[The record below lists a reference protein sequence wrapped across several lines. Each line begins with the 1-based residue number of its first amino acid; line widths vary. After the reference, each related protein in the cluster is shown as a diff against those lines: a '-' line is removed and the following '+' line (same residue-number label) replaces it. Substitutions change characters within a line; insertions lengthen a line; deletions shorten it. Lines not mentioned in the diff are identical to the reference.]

1 MTAERDDQGRGGAT
15 ARTGELLAEFA
26 KTLPADDGV
35 DFERVERG
43 HIATLD
49 DPVIPNTSDASQW
62 QPVTWDTSS
71 WAFVTGDSPPT
82 VNPSLWRH
90 AKLGAR
96 HGLFEVVDG
105 IYQVRGHDTSV
116 VTFIE
121 GETGW
126 VVVDPLTTTET
137 AGATMALVTKH
148 LGERPVKA
156 VLYTHSHVDHYGG
169 ILGIVDRER
178 IDAGEVDIVA
188 PEGFLDA
195 AVAENVAAGAAM
207 GRRATYQ
214 YGMLLPSDERGHV
227 DQGVGKAVP
236 VGTIAMVPPTIDITE
251 DGEELVLDGVRIEF
265 QLTPDSEA
273 PAEMH
278 FFFPD
283 HKVLCLA
290 ENCTGT
296 IHNVYTL
303 RGAVIRDA
311 LQWSRYI
318 DEAIHRFGD
327 RLEVS
332 IASHHWPHWGRD
344 DVVAYMGRQRDLYRW
359 IHDEAMRLANLG
371 HTPDEIAAEVQLPPG
386 LWEDWSCHGYYGT
399 VSHNVRG
406 VFQRYLGYYDGHP
419 SSLDPYPPVESAERY
434 VAFMGGV
441 ETLIEN
447 ARRSFD
453 DGDYRWVAQVMRHA
467 VFAHP
472 DSQEARDLQAD
483 AFEQLG
489 YQAESAPWRDVYL
502 MGAQE
507 LRSGTMDLPAFAR
520 PRPEAASGMTPEQI
534 FDYLAMCLDGPAAT
548 ELGDVEFRWVLT
560 DTVQDVGLSLSNGTL
575 HSGIDRP
582 TADPVATVTCTR
594 PALDDLVAN
603 GGSLAERMES
613 GSVGIEGDASLVL
626 GIWDLLVEFPLFF
639 PIIEP

>member
-1 MTAERDDQGRGGAT
+1 VTDERDDQGRNAAT
-15 ARTGELLAEFA
+15 SETSAALAEFA
-26 KTLPADDGV
+26 ATLPDDDGL
-35 DFERVERG
+35 DFERVDRG
-43 HIATLD
+43 FIASLT
-49 DPVIPNTSDASQW
+49 DPVIPNTSAASQW
-62 QPVTWDTSS
+62 QPVTWDISS
-71 WAFVTGDSPPT
+71 WAFVEGDPPPT

-96 HGLFEVVDG
+96 HGLFKVVDG
-105 IYQVRGHDTSV
+105 VYQVRGHDTSV

-126 VVVDPLTTTET
+126 VIVDPLTTTET
-137 AGATMALVTKH
+137 AQATMGLVNEH

-169 ILGIVDRER
+169 ILGMVDRAS
-178 IDAGEVDIVA
+178 IDAGEVEIIA
-188 PEGFLDA
+188 PEGFLEA
-195 AVAENVAAGAAM
+195 AVSENVAAGPAM

-236 VGTIAMVPPTIDITE
+236 VGTIAMVPPTVHVTE
-251 DGEELVLDGVRIEF
+251 TGQEMVLDGVRIEF
-265 QLTPDSEA
+265 QITPDSEA

-303 RGAVIRDA
+303 RGTVIRDA

-318 DEAIHRFGD
+318 DEAIQRFGD

-332 IASHHWPHWGRD
+332 IASHHWPHWGRE
-344 DVVAYMGRQRDLYRW
+344 DVVDYMSRQRDLYRW

-371 HTPDEIAAEVQLPPG
+371 HTPNEIAAEVELPAG

-406 VFQRYLGYYDGHP
+406 VYQRYLGYYDGHP
-419 SSLDPYPPVESAERY
+419 SSLNPYPAGEAAERY
-434 VAFMGGV
+434 VSFMGGMDSM
-441 ETLIEN
+441 ISQ
-447 ARRSFD
+447 ARRSYD
-453 DGDYRWVAQVMRHA
+453 EGDYRWVAEVMRHA
-467 VFAHP
+467 VFAEP
-472 DSQEARDLQAD
+472 ANQEARSLQAD

-507 LRSGTMDLPAFAR
+507 LRQGTMDLPAFAR
-520 PRPEAASGMTPEQI
+520 PRPEAASGMTLEQI
-534 FDYLAMCLDGPAAT
+534 FDYFAVCLDGPAAL
-548 ELGDVEFRWVLT
+548 ELGHVEFRWVLT
-560 DTVQDVGLSLSNGTL
+560 DSNEEVGLTLSNGTL
-575 HSGIDRP
+575 HSGVGRP
-582 TADPVATVTCTR
+582 TSDPVATVRSTR
-594 PALDDLVAN
+594 AVLDDVVVN
-603 GGSLAERMES
+603 GGSLVARVES
-613 GSVGIEGDASLVL
+613 SGLAIEGDAGAIG
-626 GIWDLLVEFPLFF
+626 GIWDLMVEFPLFF